1 MTENI
6 FTPRTDAHPEPQG
19 DPTLRRNLGLP
30 KGVLQKNLKTFV
42 YLGAVLL
49 VIVAA
54 LFSSSGKKTPA
65 QQASAKGQPPQPTLQ
80 DNTDSNVQE
89 LKNQIQA
96 ERQKEQQ
103 ATMAAAAMGDPAL
116 ASATPAQRTAAAA
129 YGPTGVPALCIPG
142 QPCSQLQQGDM
153 QMQLTPIQQQ
163 AQLIAAKERER
174 ADNSRFASNLVYSGS
189 VETPQQQQGQTMPA
203 QDGPAARQANSSLV
217 APEAERK
224 REDTPGGYK
233 RPLEANVDSATGQ
246 PYLIYEG
253 SVLDTVLM
261 NRLDG
266 DAVGPVKVLVSNP
279 LYSHDHQHVIIPEG
293 TVVLGEAKKIGA
305 AGFGQQRRMAVVFHR
320 LIMPDG
326 YSVDLDQ
333 LQGLDQI
340 GEEGLKDKVNN
351 HYLQIFGTSIALG
364 VVAGASQIT
373 QGGGTITT
381 SGSQAFTNGAAGSV
395 SQSAA
400 TILDRFIQIPPTI
413 TIREG
418 HRVKVY
424 FTQDLLLSSVLEPHY
439 STDFLRRLPMRKI
452 ALSLFVLWTLTL
464 AGCQS
469 KAAKVKQLQD
479 QYNAEYPAYAKDC
492 IDPVTAG
499 SSALLTGEKL
509 TPEQIAALEAKKK
522 ERDARCKPEAD
533 RLAQIQKEIIAA
545 QQ

>member
-1 MTENI
+1 
-6 FTPRTDAHPEPQG
+6 
-19 DPTLRRNLGLP
+19 
-30 KGVLQKNLKTFV
+30 
-42 YLGAVLL
+42 
-49 VIVAA
+49 
-54 LFSSSGKKTPA
+54 
-65 QQASAKGQPPQPTLQ
+65 
-80 DNTDSNVQE
+80 VQE

-103 ATMAAAAMGDPAL
+103 ATIAAAAMGDPTL
-116 ASATPAQRTAAAA
+116 VSATTAQQAAAAA
-129 YGPTGVPALCIPG
+129 YGPTGVAAPCVPG
-142 QPCSQLQQGDM
+142 RSCPQMQQGNM
-153 QMQLTPIQQQ
+153 QMQLTPEQQQ
-163 AQLIAAKERER
+163 AQMIAAKERER
-174 ADNSRFASNLVYSGS
+174 VDDSRFASNLVYSRAP
-189 VETPQQQQGQTMPA
+189 EQPQQQQQSQVMPA
-203 QDGPAARQANSSLV
+203 QYDPAERQVNSSLV
-217 APEAERK
+217 TPRAAEGQQ
-224 REDTPGGYK
+224 ETPGGYK
-233 RPLEANVDSATGQ
+233 RPLEANIDSATGQ
-246 PYLIYEG
+246 PYLVYEG
-253 SVLDTVLM
+253 SVLDSVLM

-333 LQGLDQI
+333 FRGLDQI

-381 SGSQAFTNGAAGSV
+381 SGSQAFTNGTAASV

-424 FTQDLLLSSVLEPHY
+424 FTQDLLL
-439 STDFLRRLPMRKI
+439 
-452 ALSLFVLWTLTL
+452 
-464 AGCQS
+464 
-469 KAAKVKQLQD
+469 
-479 QYNAEYPAYAKDC
+479 PAYSNHT
-492 IDPVTAG
+492 IPQTF
-499 SSALLTGEKL
+499 
-509 TPEQIAALEAKKK
+509 
-522 ERDARCKPEAD
+522 
-533 RLAQIQKEIIAA
+533 
-545 QQ
+545 